1 MGREAEADERRLV
14 FTPYQ
19 VTQAL
24 VDSAASDVIVMH
36 CLPAH
41 RGQEID
47 AEVIDGPAS
56 VAFDQAE
63 NRLYAQQA
71 VILRLLQR
79 SRGWGAKSARQPV
92 VAARRVAVGS

>member
-1 MGREAEADERRLV
+1 
-14 FTPYQ
+14 
-19 VTQAL
+19 
-24 VDSAASDVIVMH
+24 MH

-41 RGQEID
+41 RGHEID
-47 AEVIDGPAS
+47 AVVIDGPAS

-79 SRGWGAKSARQPV
+79 SRGWGAKSTRHTEGSPA
-92 VAARRVAVGS
+92 RVAVGS